1 MAESPF
7 ASVCASLERLLAG
20 EFRRDAVTAAARL
33 SPMGQSLQ
41 HLAAGM
47 RSHRWRAGAEAV
59 DLGDVIDALD
69 QATRREGFH
78 VLHDWDG
85 KAARVTANSI
95 AVDVVEF
102 TAAQMGQQP
111 PQPAVLAIL
120 LDYYFVYVLALVAMR
135 AWDASEPG
143 AALDRV
149 SELLELLQGSRG
161 SGQRFADN
169 AETLLLIATSHYE
182 PNEQGYDLLL
192 QRGRTL
198 PHRNRVAM
206 ALGHAQAM
214 GSHLRFGYEVTY
226 GKDLT
231 AMRDDNVADYP
242 WLCFALAGLMDEY
255 RRLRDAGELG
265 EWHDRVIE
273 GIANALSPDPE
284 AFLRKPPSSLDAHEV
299 DLSRI
304 HAGLTHFR
312 AELTEAIAAHRPLDR
327 GYSPLAFFFNFSQNV
342 LKGTVADAVLR
353 GAAWTLSLN
362 DVFTGIP
369 KGDPRAEA
377 KLRLTRTL
385 GAYARANPDTI
396 RGRLSP
402 VIVYDPVVG
411 RQYFGQM
418 MRSLRS

>member
-1 MAESPF
+1 MSASPF
-7 ASVCASLERLLAG
+7 TSACASLERLLAG
-20 EFRRDAVTAAARL
+20 NFRRHTVEAAARL
-33 SPMGQSLQ
+33 SPSARGLQ

-47 RSHRWRAGAEAV
+47 RSHRWRDAAETIDLSEAV
-59 DLGDVIDALD
+59 DALD
-69 QATRREGFH
+69 RATRHEGFH

-85 KAARVTANSI
+85 KAARVTPNSI

-102 TAAQMGQQP
+102 TAAQAGTLA
-111 PQPAVLAIL
+111 PQPAVLAVL
-120 LDYYFVYVLALVAMR
+120 LDYYFMYVLALVAMR
-135 AWDASEPG
+135 AWDTEDPG
-143 AALDRV
+143 ASLDRV
-149 SELLELLQGSRG
+149 SGLLELLQGANG

-182 PNEQGYDLLL
+182 PNEHGYDLLL
-192 QRGRTL
+192 GRGRAL

-231 AMRDDNVADYP
+231 AMREDNVADYP
-242 WLCFALAGLMDEY
+242 WLCFALAGLFDEY
-255 RRLRDAGELG
+255 RRLRDAGDTG
-265 EWHDRVIE
+265 ESRDRVIE
-273 GIANALSPDPE
+273 GIANALSPDPD
-284 AFLRKPPSSLDAHEV
+284 AFLGRPPASLNAHGV
-299 DLSRI
+299 DLSRV
-304 HAGLTHFR
+304 HAGLEEFR
-312 AELTEAIAAHRPLDR
+312 TELAGSIALHRPLDR
-327 GYSPLAFFFNFSQNV
+327 GYSPLALFFNFSQNV

-362 DVFTGIP
+362 DLFTGVP
-369 KGDPRAEA
+369 KTDPRAEA

-402 VIVYDPVVG
+402 VIVYDPIVG
-411 RQYFGQM
+411 RQYFGQL
-418 MRSLRS
+418 MRSLRA

>member
-1 MAESPF
+1 VSDSAF
-7 ASVCASLERLLAG
+7 LAACQSLEDLLSSECRLETVA
-20 EFRRDAVTAAARL
+20 AAARL
-33 SPMGQSLQ
+33 APLGKSLR

-47 RSHRWRAGAEAV
+47 RVHHWRAGTKTV
-59 DLGDVIDALD
+59 DLADLIETLD

-85 KAARVTANSI
+85 KAARVTPNSI

-102 TAAQMGQQP
+102 TAAQAGTQA
-111 PQPAVLAIL
+111 PQPAVLAVL
-120 LDYYFVYVLALVAMR
+120 LDYYFMYVLALVAIR
-135 AWDASEPG
+135 AWDTDDPG
-143 AALDRV
+143 ASLDRV
-149 SELLELLQGSRG
+149 SGLLQLLQGANG

-182 PNEQGYDLLL
+182 PNEHGYDLLL
-192 QRGRTL
+192 GRGRAL

-231 AMRDDNVADYP
+231 AMREDNVADYP
-242 WLCFALAGLMDEY
+242 WLCFALAGLFDEF
-255 RRLRDAGELG
+255 RRLRDAGDTG
-265 EWHDRVIE
+265 ESRDRVIE
-273 GIANALSPDPE
+273 GIANALSPDPD
-284 AFLRKPPSSLDAHEV
+284 AFLGRPPASLNAHGV
-299 DLSRI
+299 DLSRV
-304 HAGLTHFR
+304 HAGLEEFR
-312 AELTEAIAAHRPLDR
+312 TELAGSIALHRPLDR
-327 GYSPLAFFFNFSQNV
+327 GYSPLALFFNFSQNV

-362 DVFTGIP
+362 DLFTGVP
-369 KGDPRAEA
+369 KTDPRAEA

-402 VIVYDPVVG
+402 VIVYDPIVG
-411 RQYFGQM
+411 RQYFGQL
-418 MRSLRS
+418 MRSLRA